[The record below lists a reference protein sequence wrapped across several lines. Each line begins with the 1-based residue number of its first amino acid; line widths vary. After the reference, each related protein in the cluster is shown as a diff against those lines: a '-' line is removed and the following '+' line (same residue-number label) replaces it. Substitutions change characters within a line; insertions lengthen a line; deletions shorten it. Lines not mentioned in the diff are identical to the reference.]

1 MRLAA
6 VPGVPG
12 ATTDRAPEPAAI
24 AAPRVWA
31 LEAEAS
37 VGVAVAAGADR
48 PAHFEFMGV
57 T

>member
-12 ATTDRAPEPAAI
+12 ATTDRAPGPAAV
-24 AAPRVWA
+24 AVPRAWA
-31 LEAEAS
+31 LEAEGS

-48 PAHFEFMGV
+48 PAHFEFMGA
-57 T
+57 